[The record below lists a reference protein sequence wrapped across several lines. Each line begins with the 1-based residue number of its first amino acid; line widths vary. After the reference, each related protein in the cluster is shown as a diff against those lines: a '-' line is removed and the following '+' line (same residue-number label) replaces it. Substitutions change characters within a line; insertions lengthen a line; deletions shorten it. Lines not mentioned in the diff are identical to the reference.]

1 MSTIKTIHQD
11 KLQSLS
17 NIIIK
22 LENTDVTKV
31 VHKTVSCELSDEGH
45 SILSKGLQF
54 CIETKIRD
62 IIESKTDIEMMVIN
76 ILKQL
81 KEQETKSLDRHISK
95 LLKPVTKDETNVIIK
110 ADKESSCVIVHKEPC
125 EIKIKEVLYT
135 GKVFQQMEIKI
146 QLKISLKTY
155 RKQIQVL
162 YLCFIEIKLTE
173 PDYNL
178 AKTSI
183 SRRVVLFYQPRIC
196 K

>member
-45 SILSKGLQF
+45 SILSK
-54 CIETKIRD
+54 
-62 IIESKTDIEMMVIN
+62 V
-76 ILKQL
+76 
-81 KEQETKSLDRHISK
+81 
-95 LLKPVTKDETNVIIK
+95 LKPVTKDETNVIIK

-125 EIKIKEVLYT
+125 KIKIKEVLYT
-135 GKVFQQMEIKI
+135 
-146 QLKISLKTY
+146 
-155 RKQIQVL
+155 
-162 YLCFIEIKLTE
+162 EIKLTE

-183 SRRVVLFYQPRIC
+183 SRRVVLFYQPRIL
-196 K
+196 KYLMTLLEIGRTIPNSSVKHLFTLAKLIQQ